1 MLLYSLIMLAASAL
15 LIAFA
20 VAIYRGHTHLIH
32 DYHQTGVT
40 DHKAYGKAFGKA
52 LFIVGLAP
60 LFSGILALLGDTPP
74 VVYGSLAVLTLFL
87 FLGILGI
94 CRVQKKYNG
103 GMF

>member
-1 MLLYSLIMLAASAL
+1 MFPVSVL

-20 VAIYRGHTHLIH
+20 VAIYKGHTHLIH
-32 DYHQTGVT
+32 DYHQTRVT
-40 DHKAYGKAFGKA
+40 DPKSYGKAFGKA

-60 LFSGILALLGDTPP
+60 LFSGVLALLGDTPP
-74 VVYGSLAVLTLFL
+74 IAYGSLAVLTLFL

-94 CRVQKKYNG
+94 CLVQKKYNG